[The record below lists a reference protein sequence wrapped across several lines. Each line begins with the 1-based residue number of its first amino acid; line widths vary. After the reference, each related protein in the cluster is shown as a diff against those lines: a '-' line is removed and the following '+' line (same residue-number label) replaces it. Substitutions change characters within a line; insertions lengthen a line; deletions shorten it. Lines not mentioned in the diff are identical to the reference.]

1 MYYWVNPIGAMHT
14 VFAFHASD
22 RGSLL
27 CPVVCYTVIRR
38 GMAAVRTSERTAR
51 CVRDRSKACRLP
63 VWRGQCSDLCY
74 INHVI
79 ILTSWVGAFHASDP
93 VPFPTLRFPIIH

>member
-51 CVRDRSKACRLP
+51 CVRGRLP
-63 VWRGQCSDLCY
+63 VWGGGSVA
-74 INHVI
+74 IFA
-79 ILTSWVGAFHASDP
+79 ILT
-93 VPFPTLRFPIIH
+93 TL